1 MFKTVAKLCADNN
14 RHTVVGLLQ
23 PLLQLQRVDTALLQL
38 AHHQASLAERTSLTV
53 AKAALVATQSKH
65 NKLLTEL
72 KAVKE
77 EIVALEAAN
86 KKCELAI
93 QKYSQQLK
101 TVIAPREA
109 EALQHEIETVRV
121 ERSGN
126 DDKELALLEN
136 SENLDSQILELS
148 EQIVSQQA
156 SVEQATLALKS
167 ALTTCEA
174 DKQKLDAQRSQVA
187 SEIDPKLIKLYDVKR
202 NKRTT
207 PAVADLHGTKCQSC
221 HLDLSVVELSALKKL
236 VKNETSETDGN
247 VVYAECPNCDCYLVI

>member
-38 AHHQASLAERTSLTV
+38 AHHQSSLAERTSLTA
-53 AKAALVATQSKH
+53 AKAGLVATQGKH
-65 NKLLTEL
+65 NKSLTEL

-77 EIVALEAAN
+77 DVVALEAAN
-86 KKCELAI
+86 KKCEMAI

-109 EALQHEIETVRV
+109 EALQHEIETMRV

-136 SENLDSQILELS
+136 SENIESQISELS

-156 SVEQATLALKS
+156 SVEQATLALNS
-167 ALTTCEA
+167 ALATCEA

-221 HLDLSVVELSALKKL
+221 HLDLSVVELSALKK
-236 VKNETSETDGN
+236 VSAEEF
-247 VVYAECPNCDCYLVI
+247 AECPNCDCYLVI

>member
-38 AHHQASLAERTSLTV
+38 AHHQSSLAERTSLAA
-53 AKAALVATQSKH
+53 AKAGLVATQGKH
-65 NKLLTEL
+65 IKLLTEL

-77 EIVALEAAN
+77 DVVALEAAN
-86 KKCELAI
+86 KKCEMAI

-109 EALQHEIETVRV
+109 EALQHEIETARV

-126 DDKELALLEN
+126 DDKELASLEK
-136 SENLDSQILELS
+136 SETIESQISELA
-148 EQIVSQQA
+148 EQMVSQQV
-156 SVEQATLALKS
+156 SVEQATLALNS
-167 ALTTCEA
+167 ALATCEA

-221 HLDLSVVELSALKKL
+221 HLDLSVVELSALKK
-236 VKNETSETDGN
+236 VGAEEF
-247 VVYAECPNCDCYLVI
+247 AECPNCDCYLVI

>member
-1 MFKTVAKLCADNN
+1 MFKTIAKLCADNN

-38 AHHQASLAERTSLTV
+38 AHHQSSLAERTSLAA
-53 AKAALVATQSKH
+53 AKAGLVATQSKH

-77 EIVALEAAN
+77 DVVALEAAN
-86 KKCELAI
+86 KKCEMAI

-109 EALQHEIETVRV
+109 EALQHEIETARV

-126 DDKELALLEN
+126 DDKELASLEK
-136 SENLDSQILELS
+136 SETIESQISELA
-148 EQIVSQQA
+148 EQMVSQQV
-156 SVEQATLALKS
+156 SVEQATLALNS
-167 ALTTCEA
+167 ALATCEA

-221 HLDLSVVELSALKKL
+221 HLDLSVVELSALKK
-236 VKNETSETDGN
+236 VGAEEF
-247 VVYAECPNCDCYLVI
+247 AECPNCDCYLVI

>member
-38 AHHQASLAERTSLTV
+38 AHHQSSLAERTSLAA
-53 AKAALVATQSKH
+53 AKAGLVATQGKH
-65 NKLLTEL
+65 IKLLTEL

-77 EIVALEAAN
+77 DVVALEAAN
-86 KKCELAI
+86 KKCEMAI

-109 EALQHEIETVRV
+109 EALQHEIETMRV

-126 DDKELALLEN
+126 DDKELALLEK
-136 SENLDSQILELS
+136 SENIESQILELA
-148 EQIVSQQA
+148 EQIDSQQV
-156 SVEQATLALKS
+156 SVEQATLALNS
-167 ALTTCEA
+167 ALATCEA

-221 HLDLSVVELSALKKL
+221 HLDLSVVELSALKK
-236 VKNETSETDGN
+236 VSAEEF
-247 VVYAECPNCDCYLVI
+247 AECPNCDCYLVI

>member
-14 RHTVVGLLQ
+14 WHTVVGLLQ

-38 AHHQASLAERTSLTV
+38 AHHQASLVERTSLTV
-53 AKAALVATQSKH
+53 AKAALVAAQSKH

-77 EIVALEAAN
+77 EIIALEVAN
-86 KKCELAI
+86 KKCELSI

-136 SENLDSQILELS
+136 SENLDSQISELS

-156 SVEQATLALKS
+156 SVEQATMALNS

-174 DKQKLDAQRSQVA
+174 DRQKLDAQRSQVA
-187 SEIDPKLIKLYDVKR
+187 SEIDQKLIKLYDVKR

>member
-1 MFKTVAKLCADNN
+1 MFKTVAKLCSDNN
-14 RHTVVGLLQ
+14 RHTLVGLLQ

-38 AHHQASLAERTSLTV
+38 AHRQSSLAERTSLAE
-53 AKAALVATQSKH
+53 AKAGLVATQNKH

-77 EIVALEAAN
+77 DVVALEAAN
-86 KKCELAI
+86 KKCETAI

-109 EALQHEIETVRV
+109 EALQHEIETMRV

-126 DDKELALLEN
+126 DDKELALLEK
-136 SENLDSQILELS
+136 SETIESQILELS

-156 SVEQATLALKS
+156 SVERASLALNS
-167 ALTTCEA
+167 ALASCEA

-221 HLDLSVVELSALKKL
+221 HLDLSVVELSALKKFSA
-236 VKNETSETDGN
+236 EEF
-247 VVYAECPNCDCYLVI
+247 AECPNCDCYLVI

>member
-1 MFKTVAKLCADNN
+1 
-14 RHTVVGLLQ
+14 VGLLQ

-38 AHHQASLAERTSLTV
+38 AHHQSSLAERTSLAA
-53 AKAALVATQSKH
+53 AKAGLVATQGKH

-77 EIVALEAAN
+77 DVVALEAAN
-86 KKCELAI
+86 KKCEMAI

-109 EALQHEIETVRV
+109 EALQHEIETMRV

-126 DDKELALLEN
+126 DDKELALLEK
-136 SENLDSQILELS
+136 SENIESQISELA
-148 EQIVSQQA
+148 EQIDSQQA
-156 SVEQATLALKS
+156 SVEQATLAVNSVL
-167 ALTTCEA
+167 ATCEA

-221 HLDLSVVELSALKKL
+221 HLDLSVVELSALKK
-236 VKNETSETDGN
+236 VSAEEF
-247 VVYAECPNCDCYLVI
+247 AECPNCDCYLVI

>member
-1 MFKTVAKLCADNN
+1 MFKTIAKLCADNN

-38 AHHQASLAERTSLTV
+38 AHHQSSLAERTSLAA
-53 AKAALVATQSKH
+53 AKAGLVATQGKH
-65 NKLLTEL
+65 IKLLTEL

-77 EIVALEAAN
+77 DVVALEAAN
-86 KKCELAI
+86 KKCEMAI

-109 EALQHEIETVRV
+109 EALQHEIETERV

-126 DDKELALLEN
+126 DDKELALLEK
-136 SENLDSQILELS
+136 SETIESQISELA
-148 EQIVSQQA
+148 EQIVSQQV
-156 SVEQATLALKS
+156 SVEQATLALNS
-167 ALTTCEA
+167 ALATCEA

-221 HLDLSVVELSALKKL
+221 HLDLSVVELSALKK
-236 VKNETSETDGN
+236 VGAEEF
-247 VVYAECPNCDCYLVI
+247 AECPNCDCYLVI